1 MELADKIAESFLA
14 PLGLMLPAADM
25 QLVERDGWYQVITPS
40 TKSTQGNEVVFSR
53 VPAADA
59 ERVVR
64 ETIAAYS
71 ALGLPFKWCVGPLT
85 EPENFGEL
93 LERHGFTG
101 WDVRGMATDPQRW
114 TATPRADI
122 TVERVDHAGFE
133 DYYRTLVLG
142 WASEVSEGESWRD
155 SMRRAL
161 DGGVHHYYLARVGGQ
176 PVATAGMA
184 VKQRSV
190 YLMGGNVLEAHRG
203 RGIYRALLD
212 ERLRH
217 AAELGF
223 SLATTQAREATSAP
237 ILERLGFETLFRS
250 RVYKYEP

>member
-1 MELADKIAESFLA
+1 L
-14 PLGLMLPAADM
+14 
-25 QLVERDGWYQVITPS
+25 
-40 TKSTQGNEVVFSR
+40 
-53 VPAADA
+53 
-59 ERVVR
+59 
-64 ETIAAYS
+64 
-71 ALGLPFKWCVGPLT
+71 
-85 EPENFGEL
+85 NFGEL

-101 WDVRGMATDPQRW
+101 WDVRGMAIDPQRW
-114 TATPRADI
+114 TSTPRADI
-122 TVERVDHAGFE
+122 TVERVGRAGFE

-142 WASEVSEGESWRD
+142 WAAEVTEADSWRD
-155 SMRRAL
+155 SMLRAL
-161 DGGVHHYYLARVGGQ
+161 DGGVHHYYLARIGGQ

-190 YLMGGNVLEAHRG
+190 YLIGGNVLEAYRG

-250 RVYKYEP
+250 RVYKYEL

>member
-1 MELADKIAESFLA
+1 VELADKIAESFLA
-14 PLGLMLPAADM
+14 PLGSMLPAADM
-25 QLVERDGWYQVITPS
+25 QIIERDGWYQVITPS

-53 VPAADA
+53 VRAADA

-71 ALGLPFKWCVGPLT
+71 ELGLPFKWCVGPLT
-85 EPENFGEL
+85 EPEGFGEL

-114 TATPRADI
+114 AVTPRADI
-122 TVERVDHAGFE
+122 TVERVGRAGFE

-142 WASEVSEGESWRD
+142 WASEVTEAESWRD
-155 SMRRAL
+155 SMLRAL
-161 DGGVHHYYLARVGGQ
+161 DGGVHHYYLARIAGQ

-184 VKQRSV
+184 VKRRSV

>member
-1 MELADKIAESFLA
+1 MELTDKIAESFLA
-14 PLGLMLPAADM
+14 PVGSMLPATDM
-25 QLVERDGWYQVITPS
+25 QVIERDGWYQVITPS
-40 TKSTQGNEVVFSR
+40 TKSTQGNEVIVSR

-59 ERVVR
+59 ERVAR
-64 ETIAAYS
+64 ETIAGYT

-85 EPENFGEL
+85 EPANFGEL
-93 LERHGFTG
+93 LERLGFSS
-101 WDVRGMATDPQRW
+101 WDVRGMAIEPQRW
-114 TATPRADI
+114 ASTPRADI
-122 TVERVDHAGFE
+122 VVERVGPAGFE
-133 DYYRTLVLG
+133 DYYRTLVQG
-142 WASEVSEGESWRD
+142 WASEVAEAASWRD

-161 DGGVHHYYLARVGGQ
+161 EGNIHHYYLARVAGQ

-190 YLMGGNVLEAHRG
+190 YLVGGNVLEGHRG

-250 RVYKYEP
+250 RVYKYEL